1 MVSRFRESET
11 FSKGVDIIEGDS
23 LTKKAASKGE
33 TIAILW
39 PFDAAL
45 FYLSFQLR
53 LLYPRINN
61 GIQPIIGKK

>member
-33 TIAILW
+33 TIAIL
-39 PFDAAL
+39 
-45 FYLSFQLR
+45 
-53 LLYPRINN
+53 
-61 GIQPIIGKK
+61 